1 MSPSELWVSAWRRVR
16 GRFMPCETAAERLP
30 DEAGIRRLG
39 LQPLRGLALW
49 WPIGFTSTVLAV
61 TSLGSLHSVQGRALL
76 LLMLSCAGLGFA
88 WLARWVWA
96 WPSSSRVFR
105 SSLGGAL
112 GMVLVALVIKHG
124 ASAEEAEWLRLVFMG
139 LGVTVM
145 GGVSFVSIYRRHQIL
160 ARQRELAEREL
171 ALAAQAQLAQAQ
183 IQPHFL
189 FNSLASLQHW
199 VHQGDARAAPLLD
212 ALTAYL
218 RATLPLFNRR
228 QLSLGEEL
236 EAVRQYLAVMQAR
249 LGARLQVEIEVP
261 DELRSIQLPPALL
274 LTLVENAIE
283 HGVVPKL
290 GIALLRI
297 EARQAGAVLCL
308 QVRDDGP
315 GLPEQMPLV
324 RAGRGVGL
332 SNSRLR
338 LTQTFGDEA
347 SLSLE
352 NSAETGGCV
361 ATLRL
366 PITMALPPALLA

>member
-1 MSPSELWVSAWRRVR
+1 
-16 GRFMPCETAAERLP
+16 
-30 DEAGIRRLG
+30 

-76 LLMLSCAGLGFA
+76 LFMLACAGLGFA

-261 DELRSIQLPPALL
+261 EDLRAVQLPPALL

-290 GIALLRI
+290 GAALLRI
-297 EARQAGAVLCL
+297 EARRESSDGGEAGGGQVLRL
-308 QVRDDGP
+308 QVIDDGP
-315 GLPEQMPLV
+315 GLSEPLPLAG
-324 RAGRGVGL
+324 AGRGVGL

-338 LTQTFGDEA
+338 LAQTYGEA
-347 SLSLE
+347 ARLNLR
-352 NSAETGGCV
+352 NAEQGGCI
-361 ATLRL
+361 AELLLPWPAQERL
-366 PITMALPPALLA
+366 AS

>member
-16 GRFMPCETAAERLP
+16 ERFMPCETAAERLP

-61 TSLGSLHSVQGRALL
+61 SSLGSLHSAQGRVLL
-76 LLMLSCAGLGFA
+76 LFMLACAGLGFA

-112 GMVLVALVIKHG
+112 GMVLVALIIKHG

-199 VHQGDARAAPLLD
+199 VHQGDRRAAPLLD

-366 PITMALPPALLA
+366 PIAMALPPALLA

>member
-16 GRFMPCETAAERLP
+16 ERFMPCETAAERLP

-61 TSLGSLHSVQGRALL
+61 SSLGSLHSVQGRVLL
-76 LLMLSCAGLGFA
+76 LFMLACAGLGFA
-88 WLARWVWA
+88 WLARWVWS

-112 GMVLVALVIKHG
+112 GMVLVALIIKHG
-124 ASAEEAEWLRLVFMG
+124 ASADEAEWLRLVFMG

-261 DELRSIQLPPALL
+261 DDLRSIQLPPALL

-308 QVRDDGP
+308 QVMDDGP

-338 LTQTFGDEA
+338 LAQTFGDEA

-352 NSAETGGCV
+352 NSAETGGRV

-366 PITMALPPALLA
+366 PIAMAWPPAPLA

>member
-1 MSPSELWVSAWRRVR
+1 MSPSELWLRAWRRVR
-16 GRFMPCETAAERLP
+16 GRFMPCEAAAERLP

-39 LQPLRGLALW
+39 LTPLRGLALW
-49 WPIGFTSTVLAV
+49 WPIGFTATVLALSSV
-61 TSLGSLHSVQGRALL
+61 GALHSLQGRALL
-76 LLMLSCAGLGFA
+76 LFMLACAGLGFA

-105 SSLGGAL
+105 SSLSGAV
-112 GMVLVALVIKHG
+112 GMVLVALVIRHG
-124 ASAEEAEWLRLVFMG
+124 ASADEAEWLRLVFMG

-249 LGARLQVEIEVP
+249 LGARLQVDIEVP
-261 DELRSIQLPPALL
+261 EVLRAVQLPPALL

-290 GIALLRI
+290 GAAFLRI
-297 EARQAGAVLCL
+297 EAERQGPTLYLRVI
-308 QVRDDGP
+308 DDGP
-315 GLPEQMPLV
+315 GLPEQLPPA

-338 LTQTFGDEA
+338 LAQSFGDEA

-366 PITMALPPALLA
+366 PLAMAMSPGAPA

>member
-1 MSPSELWVSAWRRVR
+1 MSPSELWLTAWRRVR
-16 GRFMPCETAAERLP
+16 GRFMPCEAAAERLP

-49 WPIGFTSTVLAV
+49 WPIGFTSTVLALS
-61 TSLGSLHSVQGRALL
+61 SLGSLQTAQGRALL
-76 LLMLSCAGLGFA
+76 LFMLACAGLGFA

-105 SSLGGAL
+105 SSLSGAV
-112 GMVLVALVIKHG
+112 GMVLVALVIRHG
-124 ASAEEAEWLRLVFMG
+124 ASADEAEWLRLVFMG

-249 LGARLQVEIEVP
+249 LGARLQVDIEVP
-261 DELRSIQLPPALL
+261 EALRAVQLPPALL

-290 GIALLRI
+290 GAAFLRI
-297 EARQAGAVLCL
+297 EAEQQGPVLCL
-308 QVRDDGP
+308 RVIDDGP
-315 GLPEQMPLV
+315 GLPEQLPPA

-338 LTQTFGDEA
+338 LAQSFGDEA

-366 PITMALPPALLA
+366 PMAMAMPPTPLA